1 MAERD
6 QETRQRV
13 LETAA
18 HLFALRG
25 FRKVT
30 IREICTAAHAN
41 VAAVNYHFGD
51 KLGLYREVLE
61 MAIAAMQ
68 QTTAAATRAGHGGRP
83 DERLRAHIRVYL
95 QHLLG
100 NGGDTWLHRFMARE
114 LADPT
119 PALDAIVDQA
129 VRPRVK
135 YLCGLVG
142 ELLDRPASHMRVRE
156 CVASIQAQC
165 VMALPNPIG
174 DRLHRRVRRTPADIV
189 RLADHIAEFSLAGI
203 RAVGRR
209 RGR

>member
-6 QETRQRV
+6 LETRQRV
-13 LETAA
+13 LEAAA

-25 FRKVT
+25 FQKVT
-30 IREICTAAHAN
+30 IRTICTAAHAN

-51 KLGLYREVLE
+51 KLGLYREVME
-61 MAIAAMQ
+61 MAIAVMQ
-68 QTTAAATRAGHGGRP
+68 ETTAAATRAGRGGP
-83 DERLRAHIRVYL
+83 AARLRAHIRVYL

-100 NGGDTWLHRFMARE
+100 NGGDTWLHRVMARE

-129 VRPRVK
+129 VRPRVE

-142 ELLDRPASHMRVRE
+142 ELLDRPATDTRVRE

-203 RAVGRR
+203 PAVGLRR
-209 RGR
+209 V